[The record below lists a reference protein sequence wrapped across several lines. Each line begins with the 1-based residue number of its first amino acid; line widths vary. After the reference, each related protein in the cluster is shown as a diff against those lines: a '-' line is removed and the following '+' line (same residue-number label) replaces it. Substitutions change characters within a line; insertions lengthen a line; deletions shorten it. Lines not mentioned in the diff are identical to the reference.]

1 MDLLL
6 TLLWTIVD
14 SLIGHGYLLTYL
26 FAILDERPG
35 RKRLGRIL
43 PPLAASSLVNAVVI
57 LVSYLTIPDLLVL
70 RSSLSSA
77 AVLAMCTAW
86 VRWAWRVNLRQAFA
100 AVCMAGVFQV
110 ALSALLQ
117 AFYNL
122 YSYLLGAAA
131 ALLTAE
137 LLWRLRFG
145 RSFRLLLEEGEGLGR
160 LCLLLFG
167 LEASMEALSVLR
179 WGVQTAYVPAYSI
192 LTVVLTVL
200 MTALVLHLARQ
211 VESGRL
217 LQAQQDVIA
226 QQKLYE
232 RDLEAIEREV
242 RSFRHDYKNL
252 AAGLAGQVSA
262 GESEALHRALASL
275 DANFDRRLGEKV
287 RSAAQIGNIRV
298 PQVRSL
304 LLTKLTDMEAQGV
317 SCRLEVLY
325 PVEAV
330 GMDVWDFVR
339 CLGVLLDNAAEA
351 AKETAEPWV
360 EIILLAQGGTLSL
373 RVANAWS
380 GAGDPGRFW
389 EEGFSTK
396 GPGRGLGLGGY
407 QRILAGWPNAVS
419 SAGWEDGTFCQELT
433 ISEVRP

>member
-1 MDLLL
+1 
-6 TLLWTIVD
+6 
-14 SLIGHGYLLTYL
+14 
-26 FAILDERPG
+26 
-35 RKRLGRIL
+35 
-43 PPLAASSLVNAVVI
+43 
-57 LVSYLTIPDLLVL
+57 
-70 RSSLSSA
+70 
-77 AVLAMCTAW
+77 
-86 VRWAWRVNLRQAFA
+86 
-100 AVCMAGVFQV
+100 
-110 ALSALLQ
+110 
-117 AFYNL
+117 
-122 YSYLLGAAA
+122 
-131 ALLTAE
+131 
-137 LLWRLRFG
+137 
-145 RSFRLLLEEGEGLGR
+145 
-160 LCLLLFG
+160 
-167 LEASMEALSVLR
+167 
-179 WGVQTAYVPAYSI
+179 
-192 LTVVLTVL
+192 

-275 DANFDRRLGEKV
+275 DANFDRRLGEKI
-287 RSAAQIGNIRV
+287 RSAAQIGNVRV